1 MVRTN
6 IIVIMTLS
14 ILSFS
19 YSSILAEARTYST
32 GENGYYNNPG
42 DNLEWDALI
51 QQRPDDMVIHT
62 LHALRDGLRFKLDKG
77 DLNVSQAIEIFENM
91 RTALINGKE
100 IDKQT
105 FSTLIYLSWYIA
117 SYNLQSPV
125 SER

>member
-1 MVRTN
+1 
-6 IIVIMTLS
+6 
-14 ILSFS
+14 
-19 YSSILAEARTYST
+19 
-32 GENGYYNNPG
+32 
-42 DNLEWDALI
+42 LEWDALI

-100 IDKQT
+100 IDKKT